1 MKKLVTILLFLL
13 VAQVSGQKYKMEVL
27 RWDTTSVAPANP
39 YPGWEYRDDNFEPKI
54 WDGTQWK
61 SFTGNQDPSVS
72 SDTGNLI
79 IEGTDGGAYLNSVND
94 GDSSSTN
101 EIQTLTSNGSAGN
114 ITISSGNTINLN
126 VNDLDADPNN
136 EIQNIATNNTPGNIA
151 ISGGANLTL
160 NVDDADSSTTNEIQS
175 ISTNGNPG
183 NITLSSSN
191 TLNLNVN
198 DGDSSSTNEIQ
209 NLSSVLGQG
218 TAANAKITSLTTPTA
233 NNDAANKI
241 YVDNQVATAVNT
253 LEYRAGFDIPVQ
265 ADFDWANALP
275 LSTGKLF
282 LDGDSEH
289 LYFYVNGD
297 FIRLANF
304 SNIPTNT
311 VSATSGTFTPTF
323 IDTGGGATYSITVN
337 YADYYKVGNRVDFTI
352 DITVNSTTGTR
363 TGVVEIR
370 NLPFAVKTSRSYA
383 CNLQI
388 GGVGF
393 NFYSAKSVVTSTNNA
408 IGFTFQ
414 TAFDDTENNGISSA
428 TLTGTTML
436 ITGTYITN

>member
-1 MKKLVTILLFLL
+1 MRNILIVWLL
-13 VAQVSGQKYKMEVL
+13 LISWVGSSQIDRLQVLDFIELSTPPVNPGEGWVYY
-27 RWDTTSVAPANP
+27 DT
-39 YPGWEYRDDNFEPKI
+39 DDKQLYHYN
-54 WDGTQWK
+54 GTQWV
-61 SFTGNQDPSVS
+61 SVGGNTTVVS
-72 SDTGNLI
+72 SDGGNLI
-79 IEGTDGGAYLNSVND
+79 TAGGDGGAFLSSVN
-94 GDSSSTN
+94 
-101 EIQTLTSNGSAGN
+101 
-114 ITISSGNTINLN
+114 
-126 VNDLDADPNN
+126 
-136 EIQNIATNNTPGNIA
+136 
-151 ISGGANLTL
+151 
-160 NVDDADSSTTNEIQS
+160 DADSS
-175 ISTNGNPG
+175 P
-183 NITLSSSN
+183 
-191 TLNLNVN
+191 
-198 DGDSSSTNEIQ
+198 TNEIQ
-209 NLSSVLGQG
+209 NLASVLGQG

-253 LEYRAGFDIPVQ
+253 LEYRASFDVPVQ

-352 DITVNSTTGTR
+352 DITVNSTTGSR